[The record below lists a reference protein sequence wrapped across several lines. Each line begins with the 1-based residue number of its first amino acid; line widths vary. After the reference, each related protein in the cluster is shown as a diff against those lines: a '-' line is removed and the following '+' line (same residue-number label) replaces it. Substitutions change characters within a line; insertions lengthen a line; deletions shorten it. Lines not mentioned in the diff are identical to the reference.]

1 MNPAHYAMNFLKPQR
16 LDCSLSDSCD
26 ATFPQ
31 SNPKLDHVVGSISML
46 EIAVEESIRIVAPNL
61 LSHQICC
68 HTDIKST

>member
-1 MNPAHYAMNFLKPQR
+1 MPWISSKLRGWTVHWVTN
-16 LDCSLSDSCD
+16 SCD

-46 EIAVEESIRIVAPNL
+46 EIAVEESIRIVAPDL
-61 LSHQICC
+61 LC